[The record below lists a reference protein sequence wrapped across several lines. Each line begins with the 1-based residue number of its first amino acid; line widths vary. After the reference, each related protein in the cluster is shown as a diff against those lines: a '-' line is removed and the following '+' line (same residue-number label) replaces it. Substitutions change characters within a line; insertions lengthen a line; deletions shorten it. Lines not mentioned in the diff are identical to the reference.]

1 MARRKHANAERLE
14 ADGLADLRERVANL
28 NARGVQGTIYHE
40 QLARLE
46 AEVVAV
52 VEPEPVEEPDNVTA
66 DEEEMMDNGTSA

>member
-1 MARRKHANAERLE
+1 
-14 ADGLADLRERVANL
+14 VANL

-66 DEEEMMDNGTSA
+66 DEEEIDNGTSA